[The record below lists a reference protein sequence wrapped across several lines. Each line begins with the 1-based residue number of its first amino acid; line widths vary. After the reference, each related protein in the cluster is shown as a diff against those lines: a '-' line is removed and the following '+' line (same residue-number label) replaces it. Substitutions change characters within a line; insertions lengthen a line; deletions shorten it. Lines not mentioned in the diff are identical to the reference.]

1 MAIDSFTGESGRER
15 VPGLLRLL
23 GPLAPAGVRR
33 AARMERL
40 AEEVSRALGLG
51 GGSGL
56 PDGAFDPN
64 LGASGRPPA
73 AYAHPGGPRNPEPA
87 KVKLSEVHYWD
98 PTLRWSG
105 KTLTIAQE
113 HRRSRPIPLPL
124 APPTAAA
131 GGAGADA
138 SGQVAE
144 VALFV
149 SAWAG
154 WNPRKPAAFRRRD
167 PRPPEPWS
175 GWDPRR
181 PPPDGR
187 ETQVL
192 YGSLHFLNAEGYAVL
207 VAPQVRCAWREI
219 AEVVQAA
226 GLPFRVYAFACPGRT
241 AEEIA
246 GLLFPRR
253 RGGVML
259 GE

>member
-1 MAIDSFTGESGRER
+1 MAIESFTGESGRER
-15 VPGLLRLL
+15 LPGVLRLL

-40 AEEVSRALGLG
+40 AEEVGRAVGLG

-73 AYAHPGGPRNPEPA
+73 AYAHPGGPRSPDPA
-87 KVKLSEVHYWD
+87 KVKVSQVHYWD
-98 PTLRWSG
+98 PTLKWSG
-105 KTLTIAQE
+105 KALTIAQE

-124 APPTAAA
+124 APRTAATSE
-131 GGAGADA
+131 GGRGA
-138 SGQVAE
+138 SRQVAE

-154 WNPRKPAAFRRRD
+154 RDPRKPAVFRRRA
-167 PRPPEPWS
+167 PSPLEPWS

-181 PPPDGR
+181 PPSDGR
-187 ETQVL
+187 ETMVL
-192 YGSLHFLNAEGYAVL
+192 RGSLHFLDGQGYAIL
-207 VAPQVRCAWREI
+207 VAPEIRCAWREI
-219 AEVVQAA
+219 AEVVEAA
-226 GLPFRVYAFACPGRT
+226 GLPFHLYAFAGPGRT
-241 AEEIA
+241 GEEIA
-246 GLLFPRR
+246 NLLFPKR
-253 RGGVML
+253 RGTVVL